1 MPHSIYGMD
10 KIKILSGKRYLIY
23 GAGSSGK
30 ACKRFIKKSGG
41 KAHVFSDADGLFAAP
56 PEKDYA
62 LAVISPGIRPSHPI
76 YEYCVRRGIKTV
88 GEAQLGLDSYDGECI
103 AVTGTNGKTTTTKLI
118 ADMTGGTACGNI
130 GYPITAALCDNA
142 KRPLVCELSSFQLKD
157 AVISPNVAV
166 ITNMTAD
173 HIDYHGSE
181 TEYYKSKCNIAN
193 NMNSGYLVLGDRIP
207 VRALDSLKTNAG
219 IVRCSVDKPIDGAYL
234 HDGYF
239 WFCGSRVCPRDYLR
253 LRGEHNVE
261 NALCAI
267 AAAKC
272 AGVDNSAI
280 LGALTKAS
288 AAPHRITDL
297 GVYCGKRWIDD
308 SKSTNV
314 SSCLAAVEAV
324 KETAKKICL
333 IVGGRG
339 KGFSFDELFEGLVGG
354 VEVVAMGESA
364 LDIRAAAVDAGRPI
378 SIVGSLKDAVAA
390 AAQTDADTVL
400 LSPACASFDEFS
412 NYADRGNKFRTY
424 VEKLYKAGS
433 K

>member
-1 MPHSIYGMD
+1 MES
-10 KIKILSGKRYLIY
+10 IKILSGKKYLIY

-41 KAHVFSDADGLFAAP
+41 KPYLFSDADGLFAAP

-76 YEYCVRRGIKTV
+76 YEYCSRHGIKTA
-88 GEAQLGLDSYDGECI
+88 GEAQLGLENYDGEYI

-118 ADMTGGTACGNI
+118 AGMTGGTACGNI
-130 GYPITAALCDNA
+130 GYPITAALCDLA
-142 KRPLVCELSSFQLKD
+142 DRPLVCELSSFQLKD

-173 HIDYHGSE
+173 HLDYHGSE
-181 TEYYKSKCNIAN
+181 IEYYKSKCNIAN

-207 VRALDSLKTNAG
+207 LRALEFLNTNAG

-239 WFCGSRVCPRDYLR
+239 WFCGSRICPRDYLR
-253 LRGEHNVE
+253 LRGDHNVE

-272 AGVDNSAI
+272 AGVDNPAI
-280 LGALTKAS
+280 LGALSKATPS
-288 AAPHRITDL
+288 PHRITDV
-297 GVYCGKRWIDD
+297 GVFYGKRWIDD

-314 SSCLAAVEAV
+314 SSCLAAVAAV
-324 KETAKKICL
+324 AESAKKICL

-339 KGFSFDELFEGLVGG
+339 KGFEFGELFDGLDDK
-354 VEVVAMGESA
+354 VEIVAMGESA
-364 LDIRAAAVDAGRPI
+364 LDIRAAAVYAGRPI
-378 SIVGSLKDAVAA
+378 TVVGSLKDAVSAA
-390 AAQTDADTVL
+390 AETDADTVL
-400 LSPACASFDEFS
+400 LSPACASFDEFK
-412 NYADRGNKFRTY
+412 NYADRGDKFRMY
-424 VEKLYKAGS
+424 VEKLGKIGT